1 MHIITLIFA
10 IVAAVL
16 FAIGGSGRVEARSPW
31 GNMIAWGLFFF
42 VLAFI
47 ATWTLRG
54 DDLIYFIE

>member
-16 FAIGGSGRVEARSPW
+16 FAVGASGRVETRAPW
-31 GNMIAWGLFFF
+31 SNLLGWGLFFF

-47 ATWTLRG
+47 CAWTLRG
-54 DDLIYFIE
+54 DDLIYLVE